1 MVVQPTKVSD
11 EQLRCP
17 TKHWLAQKRCV
28 RGSALATF
36 SLICPTGS
44 CVKEKKKKLHSCT
57 NLVFQEAKKEEEIK
71 VKALI
76 YKDVDLYTANICWKG
91 EEEDKLTQTVQVD
104 TSLLLASC
112 HLWDRDPTA
121 TESRTPI
128 QRLRVC
134 QPR

>member
-1 MVVQPTKVSD
+1 M
-11 EQLRCP
+11 L
-17 TKHWLAQKRCV
+17 
-28 RGSALATF
+28 
-36 SLICPTGS
+36 
-44 CVKEKKKKLHSCT
+44 KKKKKTCT
-57 NLVFQEAKKEEEIK
+57 VAQTLFSKRPKKEEEIK